1 MSLNP
6 ATPVEAVDYLLD
18 DLDLILV
25 MSVNPGFGGQSF
37 IRSQLDKIR
46 ALRRRID
53 ESGRQSTWR
62 LMAASI
68 SIRRQPRSKPAPM
81 FWLRERRRSP
91 AGRMPMPAI
100 SAACGV
106 PEAA

>member
-1 MSLNP
+1 M
-6 ATPVEAVDYLLD
+6 D

-53 ESGRQSTWR
+53 ESGRQIDLEVDGGINFDT
-62 LMAASI
+62 AAAAI
-68 SIRRQPRSKPAPM
+68 EAGADV
-81 FWLRERRRSP
+81 LVAERRRSP